1 MAKTVIEYKCLLISP
16 SDVEA
21 ERKAIS
27 EVISSWNAQI
37 GESLGT
43 RIELVKW
50 ESHSV
55 PEMGDV
61 PQAILNRQLVDNC
74 DFGIAVFWSRLGT
87 PTADHDSGS
96 VEEIEKL
103 MERGAIVRTYFSRKS
118 LPHDV
123 DLTQMEKLRKI
134 RTKFEVNGLLGKYND
149 IADLREQVILHLTKT
164 VAELLVKDK
173 GFATSAVNDSTSTLK
188 KPDIR
193 IKFAPAYAQTWIDGV
208 KSVFTIQ
215 VQNHSNMKVFMG
227 MVRMLLNDGRQL
239 VFTKDSLT
247 GQPQTRRE
255 LLPGESFSVN
265 ILPEDIFENATPDE
279 VVGVAVTDDID
290 RAYELRSEE
299 VKDSLKAIWGKYK
312 SKT

>member
-16 SDVEA
+16 SDVDA
-21 ERKAIS
+21 ERKAIF

-43 RIELVKW
+43 RIDLVTW

-55 PEMGDV
+55 PEMGGE
-61 PQAILNRQLVDNC
+61 PQAILNRQLVDDS

-87 PTADHDSGS
+87 PTTHHDSGS
-96 VEEIEKL
+96 IEEIEKL
-103 MERGAIVRTYFSRKS
+103 MERGAKVRVYFSEKS

-123 DLTQMEKLRKI
+123 DLTQMKKLREAKQ
-134 RTKFEVNGLLGKYND
+134 KFQLNGLLGKYND

-164 VAELLVKDK
+164 VAELLVKDR
-173 GFATSAVNDSTSTLK
+173 GFAPSVVNASTSTLK

-193 IKFAPAYAQTWIDGV
+193 IKFAPAYAQTWVDGV
-208 KSVFTIQ
+208 KDVFTIQ
-215 VQNHSNMKVFMG
+215 VQNHSNIKVFMG
-227 MVRMLLNDGRQL
+227 MVRMLLDDGRQL

-247 GQPQTRRE
+247 GLPQMRRE

-265 ILPEDIFENATPDE
+265 ILPEDIFENVSPDE

-290 RAYELRSEE
+290 RVYELRSDE
-299 VKDSLKAIWGKYK
+299 VKESLKSLLKSKK

>member
-43 RIELVKW
+43 RIELVRW

-55 PEMGDV
+55 PEMGAE

-74 DFGIAVFWSRLGT
+74 DFGIAVFWTRLGT
-87 PTADHDSGS
+87 PTVDHDSGS
-96 VEEIEKL
+96 IEEIEKL
-103 MERGAIVRTYFSRKS
+103 MERGAKVRIYFSENP

-123 DLTQMEKLRKI
+123 DLTQMGRLREV
-134 RTKFEVNGLLGKYND
+134 RQKFKVNGLLGKYND
-149 IADLREQVILHLTKT
+149 IAHLREQVILHLTKT
-164 VAELLVKDK
+164 VAELLGKDK
-173 GFATSAVNDSTSTLK
+173 GFDPSAVNDSTSNLK

-193 IKFAPAYAQTWIDGV
+193 IKFFPAYAQTWTDGV
-208 KSVFTIQ
+208 KDVFSIQ

-227 MVRMLLNDGRQL
+227 MVRMLLNDGTQL
-239 VFTKDSLT
+239 VFTEDSLT
-247 GQPQTRRE
+247 GLPQTRRE

-265 ILPEDIFENATPDE
+265 IFPEDIFENVTPDE
-279 VVGVAVTDDID
+279 VLGVAVTDDID
-290 RAYELRSEE
+290 RAYELRSDE
-299 VKDSLKAIWGKYK
+299 VKESLKAIWENYK

>member
-1 MAKTVIEYKCLLISP
+1 MSKTIVEYKCLLISP

-21 ERKAIS
+21 EREAIS
-27 EVISSWNAQI
+27 EVIPSWNAQI
-37 GESLGT
+37 GEVLET

-55 PEMGDV
+55 PEMGDE

-74 DFGIAVFWSRLGT
+74 DFGIAVFWTRLGT
-87 PTADHDSGS
+87 PTANHDSGS
-96 VEEIEKL
+96 IEEIEKL
-103 MERGAIVRTYFSRKS
+103 IERGAKVRIYFSEKP

-123 DLTQMEKLRKI
+123 DLAQMEKLRKVMQ
-134 RTKFEVNGLLGKYND
+134 KFKVNGLLGKYND
-149 IADLREQVILHLTKT
+149 IANLREQVILHLTKT

-173 GFATSAVNDSTSTLK
+173 GFGFSAINDSTLTLK

-193 IKFAPAYAQTWIDGV
+193 IKFFPAFAQTWTDGV
-208 KSVFTIQ
+208 KDVFTIQ
-215 VQNHSNMKVFMG
+215 VQNHSNIKVFMG

-247 GQPQTRRE
+247 DLPQTRRE

-265 ILPEDIFENATPDE
+265 VFPEDIFENVTPDE
-279 VVGVAVTDDID
+279 VLGVAVTDDID
-290 RAYELRSEE
+290 RAYELRSDE
-299 VKDSLKAIWGKYK
+299 VKDSLKPIWENYK